1 MMQPIENSADE
12 LIQKIELL
20 SREFKRLSGQIEEL
34 KKKNENLNEEV
45 VKYKAEIQ
53 RMQDK
58 TPGKYV
64 HTDESD
70 AMEQTEAIQEEL
82 EKYIAELDE
91 CIENMKQL

>member
-1 MMQPIENSADE
+1 
-12 LIQKIELL
+12 
-20 SREFKRLSGQIEEL
+20 
-34 KKKNENLNEEV
+34 
-45 VKYKAEIQ
+45 
-53 RMQDK
+53 
-58 TPGKYV
+58 V

>member
-34 KKKNENLNEEV
+34 KKKNEKLNEEV

-53 RMQDK
+53 RIQDK

-64 HTDESD
+64 QADD
-70 AMEQTEAIQEEL
+70 NKAMEQAEEIQKEL